1 MKVKGIDQDQLTRI
15 VRAVSDSHYGGNI
28 RFNREPE
35 RVGNFVHFT
44 LTVRS
49 SYNKGAKRSNTGRRI
64 AACCWHAH
72 RDVMIALFSENP
84 DALLVTAMARYE
96 GRSGFEALYPAT
108 GDVNTGSMAQPLY
121 YADAC
126 ECEGETSVQFDA

>member
-1 MKVKGIDQDQLTRI
+1 MKVKGIDQDQLTSI
-15 VRAVSDSHYGGNI
+15 VRGVSVSQYDGNI

-35 RVGNFVHFT
+35 TKGNFVLFT

-49 SYNKGAKRSNTGRRI
+49 SRDKGAKRSNTGRRI

-72 RDVMIALFSENP
+72 RDVMIAIFNVNP
-84 DALLVTAMARYE
+84 EALLVTAMARYE
-96 GRSGFEALYPAT
+96 GRDGFERNYPAT
-108 GDVNTGSMAQPLY
+108 GDANIGSAFAPMC

-126 ECEGETSVQFDA
+126 ECEDD

>member
-15 VRAVSDSHYGGNI
+15 VRTVSDSQYGGNI
-28 RFNREPE
+28 VFKREPE
-35 RVGNFVHFT
+35 QQGNFLLFT

-49 SYNKGAKRSNTGRRI
+49 SRDKGAKRSNTGRRV

-72 RDVMIALFSENP
+72 RDVMIALFDANP
-84 DALLVTAMARYE
+84 EALLVTGLARYE

-108 GDVNTGSMAQPLY
+108 ADVNMGSLAQPMY

-126 ECEGETSVQFDA
+126 ECECET